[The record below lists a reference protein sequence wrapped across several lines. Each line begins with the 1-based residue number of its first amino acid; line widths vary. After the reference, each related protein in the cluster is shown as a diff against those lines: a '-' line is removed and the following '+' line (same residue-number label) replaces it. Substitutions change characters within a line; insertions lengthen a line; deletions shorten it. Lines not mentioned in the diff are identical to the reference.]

1 MKDIK
6 KAYEEY
12 YQTVFGFLLGI
23 TAGNYDLSEELT
35 QETFY
40 RAAKNI
46 GKFRGDCKM
55 STWLCQIAKYVYFQY
70 LDKQKRHR
78 EVPIEAAM
86 DAAIEEEIEKNYIDN
101 EAKLNIYKKIQQLG
115 SPMKDVFML
124 RLSGEL
130 SFKEIG
136 DVLGKTENWARV
148 TYYRGKQMLGKE
160 MEQDER
166 EK

>member
-12 YQTVFGFLLGI
+12 YQTVLGFLLGI
-23 TAGNYDLSEELT
+23 TAGNFELSEELT

-46 GKFRGDCKM
+46 GKFRGDSKM
-55 STWLCQIAKYVYFQY
+55 STWLCQIAKYTYYQY
-70 LDKQKRHR
+70 LDKQKRRR
-78 EVPIEAAM
+78 EVPLEAVM
-86 DAAIEEEIEKNYIDN
+86 DAAIEEEIERTYIDN
-101 EAKLNIYKKIQQLG
+101 ETKLAIYKKIQQLG

-136 DVLGKTENWARV
+136 DILGKTENWARV
-148 TYYRGKQMLGKE
+148 TYYRGKQILGKE
-160 MEQDER
+160 LEQNG
-166 EK
+166 

>member
-1 MKDIK
+1 
-6 KAYEEY
+6 
-12 YQTVFGFLLGI
+12 
-23 TAGNYDLSEELT
+23 
-35 QETFY
+35 
-40 RAAKNI
+40 
-46 GKFRGDCKM
+46 M
-55 STWLCQIAKYVYFQY
+55 STWLCQIAKYAYFQY
-70 LDKQKRHR
+70 LDKQKRRR

-101 EAKLNIYKKIQQLG
+101 ETKLNIYKKIQQLG

-136 DVLGKTENWARV
+136 DILGKTENWARV